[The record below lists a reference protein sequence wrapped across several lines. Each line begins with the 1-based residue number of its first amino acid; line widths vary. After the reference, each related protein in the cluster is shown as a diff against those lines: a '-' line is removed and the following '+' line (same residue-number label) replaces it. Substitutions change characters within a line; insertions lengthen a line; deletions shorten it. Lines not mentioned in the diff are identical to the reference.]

1 VISLIRTYSKF
12 LDKLETVEKIFLGIT
27 VAVMI
32 IVMVYQVV
40 LRYCFS
46 AANSWSEELARYLFI
61 YDVMI
66 AAAIATR
73 RNSHLQIDLLI
84 NLLKP
89 KVKSIF
95 TIIATLVGIVFLM
108 FLLNYSLTLCQTAE
122 NNISAGLKISMSI
135 PYACMPIG
143 IILMILTSF
152 EVIFQNLLQIQ
163 ELGKREVNDQ

>member
-1 VISLIRTYSKF
+1 MIKAYSKF
-12 LDKLETVEKIFLGIT
+12 LDKLETAEKIFLGIT
-27 VAVMI
+27 VGIMI

-46 AANSWSEELARYLFI
+46 SANSWSEELARYLFI

-73 RNSHLQIDLLI
+73 KNSHLQVDFLI

-89 KVKSIF
+89 KVKCLF
-95 TIIATLVGIVFLM
+95 TIAATLAGIVFLG
-108 FLLNYSLTLCQTAE
+108 FLFNYSLTLCKTAA
-122 NNISAGLKISMSI
+122 NNISAGLQISMSI

-143 IILMILTSF
+143 AVLMALTSL
-152 EVIFQNLLQIQ
+152 EVILKNILQISN
-163 ELGKREVNDQ
+163 LGKEEVKEV

>member
-1 VISLIRTYSKF
+1 MIKAYSKF
-12 LDKLETVEKIFLGIT
+12 LDKLETFERFFLGVT
-27 VAVMI
+27 VAIMV
-32 IVMVYQVV
+32 IVMTYQVI

-73 RNSHLQIDLLI
+73 KNSHLQVDFLI

-89 KVKSIF
+89 KVKYIF
-95 TIIATLVGIVFLM
+95 TIVATLAGIVFLA
-108 FLLNYSLTLCQTAE
+108 FLFNYSLTLCQTAAS
-122 NNISAGLKISMSI
+122 NISAGLKISMSI

-143 IILMILTSF
+143 AALMILTSL
-152 EVIFQNLLQIQ
+152 EVIFHNIMQIRA
-163 ELGKREVNDQ
+163 LGKKEVSGQ

>member
-1 VISLIRTYSKF
+1 MIRAYSKF
-12 LDKLETVEKIFLGIT
+12 LDKLETLEKIFLSIT
-27 VAVMI
+27 VAAMI

-46 AANSWSEELARYLFI
+46 SANSWSEELARYLFI

-73 RNSHLQIDLLI
+73 RNSHLQIDFLI

-89 KVKSIF
+89 RVKSIF
-95 TIIATLVGIVFLM
+95 TIFATFVGIVFLM
-108 FLLNYSLTLCQTAE
+108 FLFNYSLTLCQTAA

-143 IILMILTSF
+143 VVLMILTSI
-152 EVIFQNLLQIQ
+152 EVILQNFKLIQ
-163 ELGKREVNDQ
+163 ELEKSEVNEQ

>member
-1 VISLIRTYSKF
+1 MIKAYSKF

-27 VAVMI
+27 VAIMVIVMI
-32 IVMVYQVV
+32 YQVI

-61 YDVMI
+61 YDVMV

-73 RNSHLQIDLLI
+73 KNSHLQVDFLI

-89 KVKSIF
+89 RLKNIF
-95 TIIATLVGIVFLM
+95 TIAATAVGIIFLVFL
-108 FLLNYSLTLCQTAE
+108 FNYSLTLCQTAAS
-122 NNISAGLKISMSI
+122 NISAGLKISMSI

-143 IILMILTSF
+143 AVLMILTSL
-152 EVIFQNLLQIQ
+152 EVILKNIS
-163 ELGKREVNDQ
+163 EMREPNKEEVSAQ

>member
-1 VISLIRTYSKF
+1 MIKAYSKF
-12 LDKLETVEKIFLGIT
+12 LDKLETAEKLFLGIT
-27 VAVMI
+27 VALMV

-73 RNSHLQIDLLI
+73 KNSHLQVDFLI

-89 KVKSIF
+89 KVKCIF
-95 TIIATLVGIVFLM
+95 TILATLAGIVFM
-108 FLLNYSLTLCQTAE
+108 VFLFNYSLTLCETAAK
-122 NNISAGLKISMSI
+122 NISAGLHISMSI

-143 IILMILTSF
+143 VVLMILTSL
-152 EVIFQNLLQIQ
+152 EVIFKNILQIR
-163 ELGKREVNDQ
+163 ELGKEEVSGQ

>member
-1 VISLIRTYSKF
+1 MIKAYSKF
-12 LDKLETVEKIFLGIT
+12 LDKLETLEKYFLGIT
-27 VAVMI
+27 VAIMV
-32 IVMVYQVV
+32 IVMTYQVI

-73 RNSHLQIDLLI
+73 RNSHLQVDFLI

-89 KVKSIF
+89 KVKYIF
-95 TIIATLVGIVFLM
+95 TIVATIAGIVFLG
-108 FLLNYSLTLCQTAE
+108 FLFNYSLTLCHTAA

-143 IILMILTSF
+143 AVLMILTSL
-152 EVIFQNLLQIQ
+152 EVIFHNILQIRGLDKK
-163 ELGKREVNDQ
+163 EVRGK

>member
-1 VISLIRTYSKF
+1 MIRAYSKF
-12 LDKLETVEKIFLGIT
+12 LDKLETLEKIFLGIT
-27 VAVMI
+27 VAAMI

-46 AANSWSEELARYLFI
+46 SANSWSEELARYLFI

-73 RNSHLQIDLLI
+73 RNSHLQIDFLI

-89 KVKSIF
+89 RVKSIF
-95 TIIATLVGIVFLM
+95 TIIATFVGIVFLM
-108 FLLNYSLTLCQTAE
+108 FLFNYSLTLCQTAA

-143 IILMILTSF
+143 VVLMILTSI
-152 EVIFQNLLQIQ
+152 EVILQNFKQIQ
-163 ELGKREVNDQ
+163 ELEKREVNEQ

>member
-1 VISLIRTYSKF
+1 MIKAYSKF
-12 LDKLETVEKIFLGIT
+12 LDKLETAEKIFLGIT
-27 VAVMI
+27 VAIMI

-73 RNSHLQIDLLI
+73 RNSHLQVDFLI

-89 KVKSIF
+89 KVKCIF
-95 TIIATLVGIVFLM
+95 TILATLAGIVFM
-108 FLLNYSLTLCQTAE
+108 VFLFNYSLTLCQTAAK
-122 NNISAGLKISMSI
+122 NISAGLQISMSI

-143 IILMILTSF
+143 VVLMILTSL
-152 EVIFQNLLQIQ
+152 EVIFKNILQIR
-163 ELGKREVNDQ
+163 ELGKEEVSGK